1 MPTCLDGRSMRCCK
15 SAQLYLHFAYLP
27 RECHALL
34 RPPAVGL
41 DQRPTAHD
49 HVHVLGVRH
58 AVSLARFEGAVVDGA
73 LTEVSSVCFVLF
85 RAGVV
90 ALSLSRVVSS
100 GSSQRSPKVPT
111 STSTRPGRKRAD
123 SDAGRY
129 YSTKRAL

>member
-15 SAQLYLHFAYLP
+15 RAQLYLHFAYLP

-41 DQRPTAHD
+41 DQRPTAH
-49 HVHVLGVRH
+49 
-58 AVSLARFEGAVVDGA
+58 AVVDGA

-90 ALSLSRVVSS
+90 ALSLSRVVSFATFAL
-100 GSSQRSPKVPT
+100 VPT
-111 STSTRPGRKRAD
+111 STGAWPKDIASRAD
-123 SDAGRY
+123 SER
-129 YSTKRAL
+129 TRAATTRQKGPYM